1 MIRIPIVA
9 ASMFFHFVD
18 SQDNPHP
25 LAHSNSAG
33 VVAAVQIQR
42 LFSSLIV

>member
-25 LAHSNSAG
+25 LAQLNSAG
-33 VVAAVQIQR
+33 VVVAVQIQR
-42 LFSSLIV
+42 LSSSLIV

>member
-9 ASMFFHFVD
+9 ASMSFHFVD

-33 VVAAVQIQR
+33 VVVAVRIQQ
-42 LFSSLIV
+42 LSSSLVV